1 MKWLA
6 KGDIGASRLTAKHA
20 SAPGPPAAV
29 RQERRHWPENLV
41 GDRNTE
47 ARPTFSEQPPFQ
59 SGLWIMMS

>member
-1 MKWLA
+1 
-6 KGDIGASRLTAKHA
+6 LTAKHA

-29 RQERRHWPENLV
+29 RQERCHWPENLV